1 MMVIQ
6 RLDSRTQGTVGHCC
20 PLAMNRMVW
29 RMVQRY
35 LVGLMEGVQT
45 DNRVLIEMFVGLH
58 RMRYRHQAGRNCA
71 MMVRYGR
78 LGRLTHGR
86 QQIQHWMDRMNYQMA
101 LANVMSRLMMERM
114 MHPMLVMHHRHF
126 HRMLIGLDDL
136 TLTQSPGNWSLDIQS

>member
-1 MMVIQ
+1 MVIQ

-58 RMRYRHQAGRNCA
+58 RMRYRHQAGRSCA

-86 QQIQHWMDRMNYQMA
+86 QQNPA
-101 LANVMSRLMMERM
+101 LDGPNELPDGASECDE
-114 MHPMLVMHHRHF
+114 P
-126 HRMLIGLDDL
+126 LDDG
-136 TLTQSPGNWSLDIQS
+136 TNDAPDAGDAS